1 MTSNMSFNTNYILPG
16 DDKNQIIGKV
26 NYNFSQV
33 LSNAVGL
40 PGQSG
45 VLGATGIIGQVGKDG
60 STGPTGSRANKWY
73 FQQTPPFGNIP
84 YTEAPLINY
93 DVWVDTSP
101 GSTGGPNRI
110 YQYSSTGGTYSL
122 YPFWVDTLSNF
133 AIDSNFTLLQ
143 GVSGPGEV
151 TEKNAIVI
159 GATSPSSATFVFTD
173 RDVTTANAN
182 PRYSK
187 ILIENDA
194 SITASLPLFS
204 LGKTFYS
211 ESDLPSFF
219 WQNTGDNYDIKFS
232 SGGEITIQS
241 QATGSYSSTGGTASL
256 VASGINW
263 NSFTTGSLE
272 GPSGISINSSTLGFT
287 SLNALLQTGGLS
299 LSNMNSGIGAT
310 SYGSDYALSINGALL
325 DSQTGLRTVL
335 EYSGF
340 YGGNNRDSLSLGVS
354 GGNLF
359 AVGNS
364 PAASQIAATYPA
376 LSIGYTG
383 STGVSGG
390 TGANIAKSYQSITSS
405 ASSKSLFNGLN
416 LNNYIQIIPSSD
428 VIVVNAVPT
437 GPISSDGRSGRIWLL
452 LTGIDSYIEAENAS
466 CIDIFLNGETCIGG
480 VSVPTNYSFS
490 PSDFYI
496 RDSGATNPGPTG
508 GCRHVRI
515 NFFGSAFP
523 TTVNTSGNKFFYI
536 ESFSSGYN
544 SSAQLPY
551 YYSSLGGTQL
561 TVICTELYRQG
572 FMPNE
577 IREADEEFG
586 RIISA
591 TSPETMVG
599 YHYWA
604 IPIVGLMKKSSLF
617 SKIVWFVAKPWAY
630 QMAYEMGS
638 IDKGNLAGK
647 ILMRFGIF
655 ISKSIGKIITLKNPG
670 KLNKLA
676 NF

>member
-1 MTSNMSFNTNYILPG
+1 MSFNTNYILPG

-26 NYNFSQV
+26 NYNFSQI

-40 PGQSG
+40 PGQAG
-45 VLGATGIIGQVGKDG
+45 ILGATGIIGQVGKDG
-60 STGPTGSRANKWY
+60 STGPTGPRANKWY

-84 YTEAPLINY
+84 YTETPLINY

-110 YQYSSTGGTYSL
+110 YQYKDNYTLGE

-151 TEKNAIVI
+151 TEKNSIVI
-159 GATSPSSATFVFTD
+159 GATSPSSTTFVFTD
-173 RDVTTANAN
+173 RDVTLANAN

-194 SITASLPLFS
+194 SITASLPVFS

-211 ESDLPSFF
+211 VSDLPSFF

-263 NSFTTGSLE
+263 NSSTTASLI
-272 GPSGISINSSTLGFT
+272 GPSGISINASTLGFT
-287 SLNALLQTGGLS
+287 SLNAQLQTGGLS
-299 LSNMNSGIGAT
+299 LSNMDSGIGAT
-310 SYGSDYALSINGALL
+310 SYGSDYALSINGVLL
-325 DSQTGLRTVL
+325 DSQTGTRTVL

-340 YGGNNRDSLSLGVS
+340 YGGNNRNSLFLGVS

-359 AVGNS
+359 TVGNS
-364 PAASQIAATYPA
+364 PAASQITATYPA

-383 STGVSGG
+383 STGILGG
-390 TGANIAKSYQSITSS
+390 TGANIVKSYQSTTSS
-405 ASSKSLFNGLN
+405 ASSRGIFYGDIC
-416 LNNYIQIIPSSD
+416 NYIPITPSSD

-437 GPISSDGRSGRIWLL
+437 GPINSNGRSGRIWLL
-452 LTGIDSYIEAENAS
+452 LTGIDSYVESSNAS

-480 VSVPTNYSFS
+480 ISIPTNYSFA
-490 PSDFYI
+490 PSEFYI
-496 RDSGATNPGPTG
+496 RDSGSANPGPTG

-544 SSAQLPY
+544 SSSQLPY
-551 YYSSLGGTQL
+551 YYASLGGTQL
-561 TVICTELYRQG
+561 TVICTELHRQG
-572 FMPNE
+572 FMPDE

-586 RIISA
+586 RMISM
-591 TSPETMVG
+591 TSPETMIG

-604 IPIVGLMKKSSLF
+604 IPIVNLMRKSSLF
-617 SKIVWFVAKPWAY
+617 SRIVWFVAKHWAY
-630 QMAYEMGS
+630 QMAYEMGTVS
-638 IDKGNLAGK
+638 KGNPVGK
-647 ILMRFGIF
+647 VLMGLGIL
-655 ISKSIGKIITLKNPG
+655 ISKSIGKIITFKNPG
-670 KLNKLA
+670 KLNKLD

>member
-1 MTSNMSFNTNYILPG
+1 MSFNTNYILPG

-45 VLGATGIIGQVGKDG
+45 ILGATGIIGQVGKDG
-60 STGPTGSRANKWY
+60 STGPTGSRANEWY

-110 YQYSSTGGTYSL
+110 YQYKDNDTSGQ

-133 AIDSNFTLLQ
+133 AIDGNFTLLQ

-173 RDVTTANAN
+173 RDVTAANAN

-204 LGKTFYS
+204 FGKTFYS
-211 ESDLPSFF
+211 VSDLPSFF
-219 WQNTGDNYDIKFS
+219 WQNTGDNYDIKLS
-232 SGGEITIQS
+232 SGDEITIQS
-241 QATGSYSSTGGTASL
+241 QATGSYASTGGTASL

-263 NSFTTGSLE
+263 NSSTTASLI
-272 GPSGISINSSTLGFT
+272 GPSGISVNASTIGFSGLNIN
-287 SLNALLQTGGLS
+287 LQTGGLS
-299 LSNMNSGIGAT
+299 LSNMNSGMGAT
-310 SYGSDYALSINGALL
+310 SYGSDYALSINGVLKSPP
-325 DSQTGLRTVL
+325 DQDIGERTVL
-335 EYSGF
+335 RYSGF
-340 YGGNNRDSLSLGVS
+340 YGGNVRSSLALGVS

-359 AVGNS
+359 TVGNS
-364 PAASQIAATYPA
+364 PAASQISATYAA
-376 LSIGYTG
+376 LAIGYTG

-390 TGANIAKSYQSITSS
+390 TGANIVKAYQSITST
-405 ASSKSLFNGLN
+405 ASSRALFNGFN
-416 LNNYIQIIPSSD
+416 LNNYIQITPSSD

-480 VSVPTNYSFS
+480 VSVSTNFSFS
-490 PSDFYI
+490 PSEFYI

-551 YYSSLGGTQL
+551 YYSSLGGTRL

-572 FMPNE
+572 FMTNE

-586 RIISA
+586 RIISS
-591 TSPETMVG
+591 TSPETMIG

-617 SKIVWFVAKPWAY
+617 SRIVWFVAKPWAY
-630 QMAYEMGS
+630 QMAYEMGV

>member
-1 MTSNMSFNTNYILPG
+1 MSFNTNYILPG

-45 VLGATGIIGQVGKDG
+45 ILGATGIIGQVGKDG
-60 STGPTGSRANKWY
+60 STGPTGPRANEWY

-84 YTEAPLINY
+84 YTQAPLINY
-93 DVWVDTSP
+93 DVWVDTSA

-110 YQYSSTGGTYSL
+110 YQYKDNYTLGQ

-159 GATSPSSATFVFTD
+159 GATSPASTTFVFTD
-173 RDVTTANAN
+173 REVTAANAN

-204 LGKTFYS
+204 FGKTFYS
-211 ESDLPSFF
+211 LSDLPSFF
-219 WQNTGDNYDIKFS
+219 WQNTGDNYDIKLS
-232 SGGEITIQS
+232 SGDEITIQS

-263 NSFTTGSLE
+263 NSSTTASLT
-272 GPSGISINSSTLGFT
+272 GPSGISINASTIGFT
-287 SLNALLQTGGLS
+287 SLNTQLQAGAFS
-299 LSNMNSGIGAT
+299 LSNMSSGIGAT
-310 SYGSDYALSINGALL
+310 SYGSDYALSINGVLL

-340 YGGNNRDSLSLGVS
+340 YGGNVRSSLALGVS

-359 AVGNS
+359 TVGNS
-364 PAASQIAATYPA
+364 PAASQISATYAA
-376 LSIGYTG
+376 LAIGYTG

-390 TGANIAKSYQSITSS
+390 TGANIVKSYQSITSS
-405 ASSKSLFNGLN
+405 ASSTGIFSGPSGRSTC
-416 LNNYIQIIPSSD
+416 NYIQVIPSSD

-437 GPISSDGRSGRIWLL
+437 GPINSNGRSSRIWLL
-452 LTGIDSYIEAENAS
+452 LTGLSSYLETGNAS

-480 VSVPTNYSFS
+480 VSVPTNISNS
-490 PSDFYI
+490 PSEFYI
-496 RDSGATNPGPTG
+496 QDSGAVNPGPTG
-508 GCRHVRI
+508 GCRHVRL
-515 NFFGSAFP
+515 NFYGSAFP
-523 TTVNTSGNKFFYI
+523 STVNTSGNRFFYL

-544 SSAQLPY
+544 SAVQLPY
-551 YYSSLGGTQL
+551 NYPPQGSVTTTRGGTPL
-561 TVICTELYRQG
+561 
-572 FMPNE
+572 
-577 IREADEEFG
+577 
-586 RIISA
+586 
-591 TSPETMVG
+591 
-599 YHYWA
+599 
-604 IPIVGLMKKSSLF
+604 SS
-617 SKIVWFVAKPWAY
+617 
-630 QMAYEMGS
+630 
-638 IDKGNLAGK
+638 
-647 ILMRFGIF
+647 
-655 ISKSIGKIITLKNPG
+655 
-670 KLNKLA
+670 
-676 NF
+676 

>member
-1 MTSNMSFNTNYILPG
+1 MSFNTNYILPG

-45 VLGATGIIGQVGKDG
+45 ILGATGIIGQVGKDG
-60 STGPTGSRANKWY
+60 STGPTGSRANEWY

-110 YQYSSTGGTYSL
+110 YQYKDNDTSGQ

-133 AIDSNFTLLQ
+133 AIDGNFTLLQ

-159 GATSPSSATFVFTD
+159 GATSPSSNTFVFTD
-173 RDVTTANAN
+173 REVTAANAN

-204 LGKTFYS
+204 FGKTFYS
-211 ESDLPSFF
+211 VSDLPSFF
-219 WQNTGDNYDIKFS
+219 WQNTGDNYDIKLS
-232 SGGEITIQS
+232 SGDEITIQS
-241 QATGSYSSTGGTASL
+241 QATGSYASTGGTASL

-263 NSFTTGSLE
+263 NSSTTASLI
-272 GPSGISINSSTLGFT
+272 GPSGISVNASTIGFSGLNIN
-287 SLNALLQTGGLS
+287 LQTGGLS
-299 LSNMNSGIGAT
+299 LSNMNSGMGAT
-310 SYGSDYALSINGALL
+310 SYGSDYALSINGVLKSPP
-325 DSQTGLRTVL
+325 DQDIGERTVL
-335 EYSGF
+335 RYSGF
-340 YGGNNRDSLSLGVS
+340 YGGNVRSSLALGVS

-359 AVGNS
+359 TVGNS
-364 PAASQIAATYPA
+364 PAASQISATYAA
-376 LSIGYTG
+376 LAIGYTG

-390 TGANIAKSYQSITSS
+390 TGANIVKAYQSITST
-405 ASSKSLFNGLN
+405 ASSRALFNGFN
-416 LNNYIQIIPSSD
+416 LNNYIQITPSSD

-480 VSVPTNYSFS
+480 VSVSTNFSFS
-490 PSDFYI
+490 PSEFYI

-551 YYSSLGGTQL
+551 YYSSLGGTRL

-572 FMPNE
+572 FMTNE

-586 RIISA
+586 RIISS
-591 TSPETMVG
+591 TSPETMIG

-617 SKIVWFVAKPWAY
+617 SRIVWFVAKPWAY
-630 QMAYEMGS
+630 QMAYEMGV

>member
-1 MTSNMSFNTNYILPG
+1 MSFNTNYILPG

-26 NYNFSQV
+26 NYNFSQI

-40 PGQSG
+40 PGQAG
-45 VLGATGIIGQVGKDG
+45 TQGATGIIGQVGKDG
-60 STGPTGSRANKWY
+60 SIGATGSRANKWY
-73 FQQTPPFGNIP
+73 FQQTPPFGNIS
-84 YTEAPLINY
+84 YTESPLINY

-110 YQYSSTGGTYSL
+110 YQYDDDYTLGE

-133 AIDSNFTLLQ
+133 AIDSNFTLIQ

-151 TEKNAIVI
+151 TEKNSIVI
-159 GATSPSSATFVFTD
+159 GATSPSSTTFVFTD

-194 SITASLPLFS
+194 SVTASLPVFS

-211 ESDLPSFF
+211 ASDLPSFF

-232 SGGEITIQS
+232 SGGEIIIQS

-263 NSFTTGSLE
+263 NSSTTASLI

-287 SLNALLQTGGLS
+287 SLNTQLQTGGFS

-310 SYGSDYALSINGALL
+310 SYGSDYALSINGVLL
-325 DSQTGLRTVL
+325 DSQAGTRTVL

-340 YGGNNRDSLSLGVS
+340 YGGNTRNSLFLGVS

-359 AVGNS
+359 TVGNS
-364 PAASQIAATYPA
+364 PAASQITATYPA

-383 STGVSGG
+383 STGILGG
-390 TGANIAKSYQSITSS
+390 TGANIVKSYQSTTSS
-405 ASSKSLFNGLN
+405 ASSRGIFYGDFC
-416 LNNYIQIIPSSD
+416 NYIPITPSSD

-437 GPISSDGRSGRIWLL
+437 GPINSNGRSGRIWLL
-452 LTGIDSYIEAENAS
+452 LTGIDSYIESNDAS

-480 VSVPTNYSFS
+480 VSVPTNYSFA
-490 PSDFYI
+490 PSEFYI
-496 RDSGATNPGPTG
+496 RDSGATNSGPTG

-544 SSAQLPY
+544 SSSQLPY
-551 YYSSLGGTQL
+551 YYASLGGTQL
-561 TVICTELYRQG
+561 TVICTELHRQG
-572 FMPNE
+572 FMPDE

-586 RIISA
+586 RMISM
-591 TSPETMVG
+591 TSPETMIG

-604 IPIVGLMKKSSLF
+604 IPIVNLMKKSNLF
-617 SKIVWFVAKPWAY
+617 SRIVWFVAKPWAY
-630 QMAYEMGS
+630 QMAYEMGAVS
-638 IDKGNLAGK
+638 KGNLVGK
-647 ILMRFGIF
+647 ALMRLGIL
-655 ISKSIGKIITLKNPG
+655 ISKSIGKIITFKNPR

>member
-1 MTSNMSFNTNYILPG
+1 MSFNTNYILPG

-45 VLGATGIIGQVGKDG
+45 ILGATGIIGQVGKDG
-60 STGPTGSRANKWY
+60 STGPTGSRANEWY

-110 YQYSSTGGTYSL
+110 YQYKDNDTSGQ

-133 AIDSNFTLLQ
+133 AIDGNFTLLQ

-173 RDVTTANAN
+173 REVTAANAN

-204 LGKTFYS
+204 FGKTFYS
-211 ESDLPSFF
+211 VSDLPSFF
-219 WQNTGDNYDIKFS
+219 WQNTGDNYDIKLS
-232 SGGEITIQS
+232 SGDEITIQS
-241 QATGSYSSTGGTASL
+241 QATGSYASTGGTASL

-263 NSFTTGSLE
+263 NSSTTASLI
-272 GPSGISINSSTLGFT
+272 GPSGISVNASTIGFSGLNIN
-287 SLNALLQTGGLS
+287 LQTGGLS
-299 LSNMNSGIGAT
+299 LSNMNSGMGAT
-310 SYGSDYALSINGALL
+310 SYGSDYALSINGVLKSPP
-325 DSQTGLRTVL
+325 DQDIGERTVL
-335 EYSGF
+335 RYSGF
-340 YGGNNRDSLSLGVS
+340 YGGNVRSSLALGVS

-359 AVGNS
+359 TVGNS
-364 PAASQIAATYPA
+364 PAASQISATYAA
-376 LSIGYTG
+376 LAIGYTG

-390 TGANIAKSYQSITSS
+390 TGANIVKAYQSITST
-405 ASSKSLFNGLN
+405 ASSRALFNGFN
-416 LNNYIQIIPSSD
+416 LNNYIQITPSSD

-480 VSVPTNYSFS
+480 VSVSTNFSFS
-490 PSDFYI
+490 PSEFYI

-551 YYSSLGGTQL
+551 YYSSLGGTRL

-572 FMPNE
+572 FMTNE

-586 RIISA
+586 RIISS
-591 TSPETMVG
+591 TSPETMIG

-617 SKIVWFVAKPWAY
+617 SRIVWFVAKPWAY
-630 QMAYEMGS
+630 QMAYEMGV

>member
-1 MTSNMSFNTNYILPG
+1 MSFNTNYILPG

-45 VLGATGIIGQVGKDG
+45 ILGATGIIGQVGKDG
-60 STGPTGSRANKWY
+60 STGPTGSRANEWY

-110 YQYSSTGGTYSL
+110 YQYSSTGGNYSL

-133 AIDSNFTLLQ
+133 AIDGNFTLLQ

-173 RDVTTANAN
+173 RDVTAANAN

-204 LGKTFYS
+204 FGKTFYS
-211 ESDLPSFF
+211 VSDLPSFF
-219 WQNTGDNYDIKFS
+219 WQNTGDNYDIKLS
-232 SGGEITIQS
+232 SGDEITIQS
-241 QATGSYSSTGGTASL
+241 QATGSYASTGGTASL

-263 NSFTTGSLE
+263 NSSTTASLI
-272 GPSGISINSSTLGFT
+272 GPSGISVNASTIGFSGLNIN
-287 SLNALLQTGGLS
+287 LQTGGLS
-299 LSNMNSGIGAT
+299 LSNMNSGMGAT
-310 SYGSDYALSINGALL
+310 SYGSDYALSINGVLKSPP
-325 DSQTGLRTVL
+325 DQDIGERTVL
-335 EYSGF
+335 RYSGF
-340 YGGNNRDSLSLGVS
+340 YGGNVRSSLALGVS

-359 AVGNS
+359 TVGNS
-364 PAASQIAATYPA
+364 PAASQISATYAA
-376 LSIGYTG
+376 LAIGYTG

-390 TGANIAKSYQSITSS
+390 TGANIVKAYQSITST
-405 ASSKSLFNGLN
+405 ASSRALFNGFN
-416 LNNYIQIIPSSD
+416 LNNYIQITPSSD

-480 VSVPTNYSFS
+480 VSVSTNFSFS
-490 PSDFYI
+490 PSEFYI

-551 YYSSLGGTQL
+551 YYSSLGGTRL

-572 FMPNE
+572 FMTNE

-586 RIISA
+586 RIISS
-591 TSPETMVG
+591 TSPETMIG

-617 SKIVWFVAKPWAY
+617 SRIVWFVAKPWAY
-630 QMAYEMGS
+630 QMAYEMGV

>member
-1 MTSNMSFNTNYILPG
+1 MSFNTNYILPG

-45 VLGATGIIGQVGKDG
+45 ILGATGIIGQVGKDG

-101 GSTGGPNRI
+101 GSTGGPNRV
-110 YQYSSTGGTYSL
+110 YQYSATGGTYSL

-133 AIDSNFTLLQ
+133 AIDGNFTLLQ

-211 ESDLPSFF
+211 VSDLPSFY
-219 WQNTGDNYDIKFS
+219 WQNIGDNYDIKFS
-232 SGGEITIQS
+232 SGEEITIQS

-263 NSFTTGSLE
+263 NSFTTASLT
-272 GPSGISINSSTLGFT
+272 GPSGISVNASTIGFSGLNIN
-287 SLNALLQTGGLS
+287 LQTGGLS
-299 LSNMNSGIGAT
+299 LSNMNSGMGTT
-310 SYGSDYALSINGALL
+310 SSNGDYALSINGVLKRPPNQ
-325 DSQTGLRTVL
+325 DIGLTTVL

-340 YGGNNRDSLSLGVS
+340 YGGSIRNSLALGVS

-359 AVGNS
+359 TVGNS
-364 PAASQIAATYPA
+364 PAASQISATYAA
-376 LSIGYTG
+376 LAIGYTG

-390 TGANIAKSYQSITSS
+390 TGANIVKSYQSITSS
-405 ASSKSLFNGLN
+405 ASSRAIFSGPSGRSTC
-416 LNNYIQIIPSSD
+416 NYIQVIPSSD

-437 GPISSDGRSGRIWLL
+437 GPINSNNRSSRIWLL
-452 LTGIDSYIEAENAS
+452 LTGLSSYLETGNAS

-480 VSVPTNYSFS
+480 VSVPTNISSS
-490 PSDFYI
+490 PSEFYI
-496 RDSGATNPGPTG
+496 QDSGAVNPGPTG
-508 GCRHVRI
+508 GCRHVRL
-515 NFFGSAFP
+515 NFYGSAFP
-523 TTVNTSGNKFFYI
+523 STVNTSGNRFFYL

-544 SSAQLPY
+544 ASTQLPY
-551 YYSSLGGTQL
+551 NYSPQGSVTTTRGGTPL
-561 TVICTELYRQG
+561 
-572 FMPNE
+572 
-577 IREADEEFG
+577 
-586 RIISA
+586 
-591 TSPETMVG
+591 
-599 YHYWA
+599 
-604 IPIVGLMKKSSLF
+604 SS
-617 SKIVWFVAKPWAY
+617 
-630 QMAYEMGS
+630 
-638 IDKGNLAGK
+638 
-647 ILMRFGIF
+647 
-655 ISKSIGKIITLKNPG
+655 
-670 KLNKLA
+670 
-676 NF
+676 

>member
-1 MTSNMSFNTNYILPG
+1 MSFNTNYILPG

-45 VLGATGIIGQVGKDG
+45 ILGATGIIGQVGKDG
-60 STGPTGSRANKWY
+60 PTGPTGSRANEWY

-110 YQYSSTGGTYSL
+110 YQYKNNYTLGQ

-133 AIDSNFTLLQ
+133 AIDGNFTLLQ

-211 ESDLPSFF
+211 VSDLPSFY
-219 WQNTGDNYDIKFS
+219 WQNIGDNYDIKFS
-232 SGGEITIQS
+232 SGEEITIQS

-263 NSFTTGSLE
+263 NSFTTASLT
-272 GPSGISINSSTLGFT
+272 GPSGISVNASTIGFSGLNIN
-287 SLNALLQTGGLS
+287 LQTGGLS
-299 LSNMNSGIGAT
+299 LSNMNSGMGTT
-310 SYGSDYALSINGALL
+310 SSNGDYALSINGVLKRPP
-325 DSQTGLRTVL
+325 DQDIGLTTVL

-340 YGGNNRDSLSLGVS
+340 YGGNVRSSLALGVS

-359 AVGNS
+359 TVGNS
-364 PAASQIAATYPA
+364 PAASQISATYAA
-376 LSIGYTG
+376 LAIGYTG

-390 TGANIAKSYQSITSS
+390 TGANIVKSYQSITDP
-405 ASSKSLFNGLN
+405 ASSKILVGSN
-416 LNNYIQIIPSSD
+416 LNNSIQITPSND
-428 VIVVNAVPT
+428 VIVITPTPT
-437 GPISSDGRSGRIWLL
+437 GPIISDGSRINRIWLN
-452 LTGIDSYIEAENAS
+452 LTYPINYTEP
-466 CIDIFLNGETCIGG
+466 GEDYCVDLFMNSLTYCIGG
-480 VSVPTNYSFS
+480 VSVLTNSSRSNYTIS
-490 PSDFYI
+490 
-496 RDSGATNPGPTG
+496 DSGQTSPGATG
-508 GCRHVRI
+508 GCRHVRL
-515 NFFGSAFP
+515 NFYGSAFP
-523 TTVNTSGNKFFYI
+523 ITVNTSGNRFFYL

-544 SSAQLPY
+544 SAVQLPY
-551 YYSSLGGTQL
+551 NYPPQGSVTTTRGGTPL
-561 TVICTELYRQG
+561 
-572 FMPNE
+572 
-577 IREADEEFG
+577 
-586 RIISA
+586 
-591 TSPETMVG
+591 
-599 YHYWA
+599 
-604 IPIVGLMKKSSLF
+604 
-617 SKIVWFVAKPWAY
+617 
-630 QMAYEMGS
+630 GS
-638 IDKGNLAGK
+638 
-647 ILMRFGIF
+647 
-655 ISKSIGKIITLKNPG
+655 
-670 KLNKLA
+670 
-676 NF
+676 

>member
-1 MTSNMSFNTNYILPG
+1 MSFNTNYILPG

-45 VLGATGIIGQVGKDG
+45 ILGATGIIGQVGKDG
-60 STGPTGSRANKWY
+60 STGPTGSRANEWY

-110 YQYSSTGGTYSL
+110 YQYKNNYTLGQ

-159 GATSPSSATFVFTD
+159 GATSPASNTFVFTD
-173 RDVTTANAN
+173 REVTAANAN

-204 LGKTFYS
+204 FGKTFYS
-211 ESDLPSFF
+211 LSDLPSFF
-219 WQNTGDNYDIKFS
+219 WQNTVDNYDIKLS
-232 SGGEITIQS
+232 SGDEITIQS

-263 NSFTTGSLE
+263 NSSTTASLT
-272 GPSGISINSSTLGFT
+272 GPSGISINASTIGFT
-287 SLNALLQTGGLS
+287 SLNTQLQAGALS
-299 LSNMNSGIGAT
+299 LSNMSSGMGAT
-310 SYGSDYALSINGALL
+310 SYGSDYALSINGVLL
-325 DSQTGLRTVL
+325 DSQTGPRTVL

-340 YGGNNRDSLSLGVS
+340 YGGNVRSSLALGVS

-359 AVGNS
+359 TVGNS
-364 PAASQIAATYPA
+364 PAASQISATYAA
-376 LSIGYTG
+376 LAIGYTG

-390 TGANIAKSYQSITSS
+390 TGANIVKSYQAITNA
-405 ASSKSLFNGLN
+405 ASSRISINGN
-416 LNNYIQIIPSSD
+416 LNNSIEITPSDD
-428 VIVVNAVPT
+428 VILITPNPT
-437 GPISSDGRSGRIWLL
+437 GPIISDGSRINRIWLN
-452 LTGIDSYIEAENAS
+452 LTYPIYYTEP
-466 CIDIFLNGETCIGG
+466 GEDYCVDLFMNSLTYCIGG
-480 VSVPTNYSFS
+480 VSVLTNNSRSNYTIS
-490 PSDFYI
+490 
-496 RDSGATNPGPTG
+496 DSGQTSPGATG

-515 NFFGSAFP
+515 NFYGSEFP
-523 TTVNTSGNKFFYI
+523 SAVNSTGNKFFYL
-536 ESFSSGYN
+536 EAFSSGY
-544 SSAQLPY
+544 SSSVQLPY
-551 YYSSLGGTQL
+551 YDNQNFFGS
-561 TVICTELYRQG
+561 TVICTELHRQG
-572 FMPNE
+572 LMSDE
-577 IREADEEFG
+577 IREADERFG

-591 TSPETMVG
+591 TSPETMLG

-604 IPIVGLMKKSSLF
+604 IPIVNLMQKSRLF
-617 SKIVWFVAKPWAY
+617 TKIVWVVARPWAY
-630 QMAYEMGS
+630 HMAYEMGS
-638 IDKGNLAGK
+638 FERDNLLGK
-647 ILMRFGIF
+647 VLMKVGGFVSKTIG
-655 ISKSIGKIITLKNPG
+655 KSIAAKNPE
-670 KLNKLA
+670 KSNQFA

>member
-1 MTSNMSFNTNYILPG
+1 MSFNTNYILPG

-45 VLGATGIIGQVGKDG
+45 ILGATGIIGQVGKDG
-60 STGPTGSRANKWY
+60 STGPTGSRANEWY

-110 YQYSSTGGTYSL
+110 YQYKNNYTLGQ

-159 GATSPSSATFVFTD
+159 GATSPASTTFVFTD
-173 RDVTTANAN
+173 REVTTANAN

-204 LGKTFYS
+204 FGKTFYS
-211 ESDLPSFF
+211 LSDLPSFF
-219 WQNTGDNYDIKFS
+219 WQNTVDNYDIKLS
-232 SGGEITIQS
+232 SGDEITIQS

-263 NSFTTGSLE
+263 NSSTTASLT
-272 GPSGISINSSTLGFT
+272 GPSGISINASTIGFT
-287 SLNALLQTGGLS
+287 SLNTQLQAGAFS
-299 LSNMNSGIGAT
+299 LSNMSSGMGAT
-310 SYGSDYALSINGALL
+310 SYGSDYALSINGVLL
-325 DSQTGLRTVL
+325 DSQTGPRTVL

-340 YGGNNRDSLSLGVS
+340 YGGNVRSSLALGVS

-359 AVGNS
+359 TVGNS
-364 PAASQIAATYPA
+364 PSASEISATYAA
-376 LSIGYTG
+376 LAIGYTG

-390 TGANIAKSYQSITSS
+390 TGANIVKSYQSITDP
-405 ASSKSLFNGLN
+405 ASSKILVGSN
-416 LNNYIQIIPSSD
+416 LNNSIQITPSND
-428 VIVVNAVPT
+428 VIVITPTPT
-437 GPISSDGRSGRIWLL
+437 GPIISDGSRINRIWLN
-452 LTGIDSYIEAENAS
+452 LTYPINYTEP
-466 CIDIFLNGETCIGG
+466 GEDYCVDLFMNSLTYCIGG
-480 VSVPTNYSFS
+480 VSVLTNSSRSNYTIS
-490 PSDFYI
+490 
-496 RDSGATNPGPTG
+496 DSGQTSPGATG

-515 NFFGSAFP
+515 NFYGSEFP
-523 TTVNTSGNKFFYI
+523 STVNSSGNKFFYL
-536 ESFSSGYN
+536 EAFSSGYN
-544 SSAQLPY
+544 SSVQLPY
-551 YYSSLGGTQL
+551 FYKLGGFRA
-561 TVICTELYRQG
+561 TVICTELHRQG
-572 FMPNE
+572 LMSDE
-577 IREADEEFG
+577 IREADERFG

-591 TSPETMVG
+591 TSPETMLG

-604 IPIVGLMKKSSLF
+604 IPIVNLMQKSRLF
-617 SKIVWFVAKPWAY
+617 TKIVWAVARPWAY
-630 QMAYEMGS
+630 HMAYEMGS
-638 IDKGNLAGK
+638 LERDNLLGK
-647 ILMRFGIF
+647 VLMKVGAF
-655 ISKSIGKIITLKNPG
+655 ISRTIGKSISAKNPG
-670 KLNKLA
+670 KLNQFA

>member
-1 MTSNMSFNTNYILPG
+1 MSFNTNYILPG

-45 VLGATGIIGQVGKDG
+45 ILGATGIIGQVGKDG
-60 STGPTGSRANKWY
+60 STGPTGSRANEWY

-110 YQYSSTGGTYSL
+110 YQYKDNYTLGQ

-133 AIDSNFTLLQ
+133 AIDGNFTLLQ

-159 GATSPSSATFVFTD
+159 GATSPSSNTFVFTD
-173 RDVTTANAN
+173 REVTAANAN

-204 LGKTFYS
+204 FGKTFYS
-211 ESDLPSFF
+211 VSDLPSFF
-219 WQNTGDNYDIKFS
+219 WQNTGDNYDIKLS
-232 SGGEITIQS
+232 SGDEITIQS
-241 QATGSYSSTGGTASL
+241 QATGSYASTGGTASL

-263 NSFTTGSLE
+263 NSSTTASLI
-272 GPSGISINSSTLGFT
+272 GPSGISVNASTIGFSGLNIN
-287 SLNALLQTGGLS
+287 LQTGGLS
-299 LSNMNSGIGAT
+299 LSNMNSGMGAT
-310 SYGSDYALSINGALL
+310 SYGSDYALSINGVLKSPP
-325 DSQTGLRTVL
+325 DQDIGERTVL
-335 EYSGF
+335 RYSGF
-340 YGGNNRDSLSLGVS
+340 YGGNVRSSLALGVS

-359 AVGNS
+359 TVGNS
-364 PAASQIAATYPA
+364 PAASQISATYAA
-376 LSIGYTG
+376 LAIGYTG

-390 TGANIAKSYQSITSS
+390 TGANIVKAYQSITST
-405 ASSKSLFNGLN
+405 ASSRALFNGFN
-416 LNNYIQIIPSSD
+416 LNNYIQITPSSD

-480 VSVPTNYSFS
+480 VSVSTNFSFS
-490 PSDFYI
+490 PSEFYI

-551 YYSSLGGTQL
+551 YYSSLGGTRL

-572 FMPNE
+572 FMTNE

-586 RIISA
+586 RIISS
-591 TSPETMVG
+591 TSPETMIG

-617 SKIVWFVAKPWAY
+617 SRIVWFVAKPWAY
-630 QMAYEMGS
+630 QMAYEMGV

>member
-1 MTSNMSFNTNYILPG
+1 
-16 DDKNQIIGKV
+16 
-26 NYNFSQV
+26 
-33 LSNAVGL
+33 
-40 PGQSG
+40 
-45 VLGATGIIGQVGKDG
+45 
-60 STGPTGSRANKWY
+60 
-73 FQQTPPFGNIP
+73 
-84 YTEAPLINY
+84 
-93 DVWVDTSP
+93 
-101 GSTGGPNRI
+101 
-110 YQYSSTGGTYSL
+110 
-122 YPFWVDTLSNF
+122 VDTLSNF
-133 AIDSNFTLLQ
+133 AIDGNFTLLQ

-173 RDVTTANAN
+173 RDVTAANAN

-204 LGKTFYS
+204 FGKTFYS
-211 ESDLPSFF
+211 VSDLPSFF
-219 WQNTGDNYDIKFS
+219 WQNTGDNYDIKLS
-232 SGGEITIQS
+232 SGDEITIQS
-241 QATGSYSSTGGTASL
+241 QATGSYASTGGTASL

-263 NSFTTGSLE
+263 NSSTTASLI
-272 GPSGISINSSTLGFT
+272 GPSGISVNASTIGFSGLNIN
-287 SLNALLQTGGLS
+287 LQTGGLS
-299 LSNMNSGIGAT
+299 LSNMNSGMGAT
-310 SYGSDYALSINGALL
+310 SYGSDYALSINGVLKSPP
-325 DSQTGLRTVL
+325 DQDIGERTVL
-335 EYSGF
+335 RYSGF
-340 YGGNNRDSLSLGVS
+340 YGGNVRSSLALGVS

-359 AVGNS
+359 TVGNS
-364 PAASQIAATYPA
+364 PAASQISATYAA
-376 LSIGYTG
+376 LAIGYTG

-390 TGANIAKSYQSITSS
+390 TGANIVKAYQSITST
-405 ASSKSLFNGLN
+405 ASSRALFNGFN
-416 LNNYIQIIPSSD
+416 LNNYIQITPSSD

-480 VSVPTNYSFS
+480 VSVSTNFSFS
-490 PSDFYI
+490 PSEFYI

-551 YYSSLGGTQL
+551 YYSSLGGTRL

-572 FMPNE
+572 FMTNE

-586 RIISA
+586 RIISS
-591 TSPETMVG
+591 TSPETMIG

-617 SKIVWFVAKPWAY
+617 SRIVWFVAKPWAY
-630 QMAYEMGS
+630 QMAYEMGV

>member
-1 MTSNMSFNTNYILPG
+1 MSFNTNYILPG

-45 VLGATGIIGQVGKDG
+45 ILGATGIIGQVGKDG
-60 STGPTGSRANKWY
+60 STGPTGPRANEWY

-84 YTEAPLINY
+84 YTQAPLINY
-93 DVWVDTSP
+93 DVWVDTSA

-110 YQYSSTGGTYSL
+110 YQYKDNYTLGQ

-159 GATSPSSATFVFTD
+159 GATSPASTTFVFTD
-173 RDVTTANAN
+173 REVTAANAN

-204 LGKTFYS
+204 FGKTFYS
-211 ESDLPSFF
+211 LSDLPSFF
-219 WQNTGDNYDIKFS
+219 WQNTGDNYDIKLS
-232 SGGEITIQS
+232 SGDEITIQS

-263 NSFTTGSLE
+263 NSSTTASLT
-272 GPSGISINSSTLGFT
+272 GPSGISINASTIGFT
-287 SLNALLQTGGLS
+287 SLNTQLQAGAFS
-299 LSNMNSGIGAT
+299 LSNMSSGIGAT
-310 SYGSDYALSINGALL
+310 SYGSDYALSINGVLL
-325 DSQTGLRTVL
+325 DSQTGPRTVL

-340 YGGNNRDSLSLGVS
+340 YGGNVRSSLALGVS

-359 AVGNS
+359 TVGNS
-364 PAASQIAATYPA
+364 PAASQISATYAA
-376 LSIGYTG
+376 LAIGYTG

-390 TGANIAKSYQSITSS
+390 TGANIVKSYQSITSS
-405 ASSKSLFNGLN
+405 ASSTGIFSGPSGRSTC
-416 LNNYIQIIPSSD
+416 NYIQVIPSSD

-437 GPISSDGRSGRIWLL
+437 GPINSNGRSSRIWLL
-452 LTGIDSYIEAENAS
+452 LTGLSSYLETGNAS

-480 VSVPTNYSFS
+480 VSVPTNVSNS
-490 PSDFYI
+490 PSEFYI
-496 RDSGATNPGPTG
+496 QDSGSVNPGPTG
-508 GCRHVRI
+508 GCRHVRL
-515 NFFGSAFP
+515 NFYGSAFP
-523 TTVNTSGNKFFYI
+523 STVNTSGNRFFYI

-544 SSAQLPY
+544 SAAQLPY
-551 YYSSLGGTQL
+551 NYPPQGSVTSGGGT
-561 TVICTELYRQG
+561 T
-572 FMPNE
+572 P
-577 IREADEEFG
+577 
-586 RIISA
+586 
-591 TSPETMVG
+591 
-599 YHYWA
+599 
-604 IPIVGLMKKSSLF
+604 SS
-617 SKIVWFVAKPWAY
+617 
-630 QMAYEMGS
+630 
-638 IDKGNLAGK
+638 
-647 ILMRFGIF
+647 
-655 ISKSIGKIITLKNPG
+655 
-670 KLNKLA
+670 
-676 NF
+676 

>member
-1 MTSNMSFNTNYILPG
+1 MSFNTNYILPG

-45 VLGATGIIGQVGKDG
+45 ILGATGIIGQVGKDG

-110 YQYSSTGGTYSL
+110 YQYSATGGTYSL
-122 YPFWVDTLSNF
+122 YPFWVDTLSDF
-133 AIDSNFTLLQ
+133 AIDGNFTLLQ

-211 ESDLPSFF
+211 VSDLPSFY
-219 WQNTGDNYDIKFS
+219 WQNIGDNYDIKFS
-232 SGGEITIQS
+232 SGEEITIQS

-263 NSFTTGSLE
+263 NSFTTASLT
-272 GPSGISINSSTLGFT
+272 GPSGISVNASTIGFSGLNIN
-287 SLNALLQTGGLS
+287 LQTGGLS
-299 LSNMNSGIGAT
+299 LSNMNSGMGTT
-310 SYGSDYALSINGALL
+310 SSNGDYALSINGVLKRPPNQ
-325 DSQTGLRTVL
+325 DIGLTTVL

-340 YGGNNRDSLSLGVS
+340 YGGNVRSSLALGVS

-359 AVGNS
+359 TVGNS
-364 PAASQIAATYPA
+364 PAASQISATYAA
-376 LSIGYTG
+376 LAIGYTG

-390 TGANIAKSYQSITSS
+390 TGANIVKSYQSITST
-405 ASSKSLFNGLN
+405 ASSKALFNGYN
-416 LNNYIQIIPSSD
+416 LNNYIQITPSSD

-437 GPISSDGRSGRIWLL
+437 GPISSDGRKGRIWLL

-480 VSVPTNYSFS
+480 VSVSTNFSFS
-490 PSDFYI
+490 PSEFYI

-551 YYSSLGGTQL
+551 YYSSLGGTRL

-572 FMPNE
+572 FMTNE

-586 RIISA
+586 RIISS
-591 TSPETMVG
+591 TSPETMIG

-617 SKIVWFVAKPWAY
+617 SRIVWFVAKPWAY
-630 QMAYEMGS
+630 QMAYEMGA

-647 ILMRFGIF
+647 ILMRFGIL

>member
-1 MTSNMSFNTNYILPG
+1 MSFNTNYILPG

-45 VLGATGIIGQVGKDG
+45 ILGATGIIGQVGKDG

-73 FQQTPPFGNIP
+73 FQEIPPFSNIP
-84 YTEAPLINY
+84 YNQAPLINY
-93 DVWVDTSP
+93 DVWVNTSP
-101 GSTGGPNRI
+101 GSTGGANRI
-110 YQYSSTGGTYSL
+110 YQYKNNYTSGE

-159 GATSPSSATFVFTD
+159 GATSPSSTTFVFTD

-194 SITASLPLFS
+194 SITASLPVLS

-211 ESDLPSFF
+211 VSDLPSFF

-241 QATGSYSSTGGTASL
+241 QATGSYASTGGTASL

-263 NSFTTGSLE
+263 NSSTTASLI
-272 GPSGISINSSTLGFT
+272 GPSGISINASTIGFT
-287 SLNALLQTGGLS
+287 SLNTQLQSGAFS
-299 LSNMNSGIGAT
+299 LSNMNLGMGST
-310 SYGSDYALSINGALL
+310 SYGSDYALSINGVLL
-325 DSQTGLRTVL
+325 DSQTGTRTVL
-335 EYSGF
+335 GYSGF
-340 YGGNNRDSLSLGVS
+340 YGGNIRSSLALGVS

-359 AVGNS
+359 TVGNS
-364 PAASQIAATYPA
+364 PSASQISATYAA
-376 LSIGYTG
+376 LAIGYTG

-390 TGANIAKSYQSITSS
+390 TGANIVKSYQSITST
-405 ASSKSLFNGLN
+405 ASSRAIFSGPSGRSTC
-416 LNNYIQIIPSSD
+416 NYIQVIPSSD

-437 GPISSDGRSGRIWLL
+437 GPINSNNRSGRIWLL
-452 LTGIDSYIEAENAS
+452 LTGLSSYLETGNAS

-480 VSVPTNYSFS
+480 ISVPTNVSNS
-490 PSDFYI
+490 PSEFYI
-496 RDSGATNPGPTG
+496 QDSGATNPGPTG
-508 GCRHVRI
+508 GCRHVRL
-515 NFFGSAFP
+515 NFYGSAFP
-523 TTVNTSGNKFFYI
+523 STVNTSGNRFFYL

-544 SSAQLPY
+544 SSTQLPY
-551 YYSSLGGTQL
+551 NYPPQGSVTSGGGT
-561 TVICTELYRQG
+561 T
-572 FMPNE
+572 P
-577 IREADEEFG
+577 
-586 RIISA
+586 
-591 TSPETMVG
+591 
-599 YHYWA
+599 
-604 IPIVGLMKKSSLF
+604 SS
-617 SKIVWFVAKPWAY
+617 
-630 QMAYEMGS
+630 
-638 IDKGNLAGK
+638 
-647 ILMRFGIF
+647 
-655 ISKSIGKIITLKNPG
+655 
-670 KLNKLA
+670 
-676 NF
+676 